1 VAATRRRKNDDLETW
16 RRLTLLVSQVEDA
29 VEKALQREHR
39 LTLTEYTALSALSEA
54 EEGSLRMQSIADAV
68 GLNQSSVS
76 RLIDRLQREGWVER
90 CICAEDRRGVF
101 GRISDAGREAVAAA
115 IPTFRRELA
124 EALDSASFD
133 TDTAPIVAR
142 LRYASA
148 S

>member
-1 VAATRRRKNDDLETW
+1 MAAARRRKHDDLETW
-16 RRLTLLVSQVEDA
+16 RRLTLLVSRVQDA

-39 LTLTEYTALSALSEA
+39 LTLSEYTALLALSEA
-54 EEGSLRMQSIADAV
+54 DEGSLRMQSIADAV

-90 CICAEDRRGVF
+90 CVCEEDRRGVY
-101 GRISDAGREAVAAA
+101 GRISDTGRKVVADATA
-115 IPTFRRELA
+115 TCRRELTD
-124 EALDSASFD
+124 ALDSASFD
-133 TDTAPIVAR
+133 ADTAPIVAR